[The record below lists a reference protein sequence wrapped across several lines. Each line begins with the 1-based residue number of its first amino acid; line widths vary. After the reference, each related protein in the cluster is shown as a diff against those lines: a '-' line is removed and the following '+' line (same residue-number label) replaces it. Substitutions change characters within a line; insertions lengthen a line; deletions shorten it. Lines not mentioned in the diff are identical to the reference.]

1 MKISTSV
8 LRRFVEVP
16 DDGRTLRNLF
26 DDIGVE
32 VKRHDIERGLF
43 TLELLANR
51 GDHHCYIGL
60 AREISG
66 RTGTA
71 TGRPEC
77 VRRAS
82 DATTAVPSNASGTQG
97 PRRL

>member
-16 DDGRTLRNLF
+16 EDGRTLRNLL

-32 VKRHDIERGLF
+32 VKRHDIDAGLF

-51 GDHHCYIGL
+51 GDHHIGL
-60 AREISG
+60 GDDARKI
-66 RTGTA
+66 TGA
-71 TGRPEC
+71 
-77 VRRAS
+77 
-82 DATTAVPSNASGTQG
+82 
-97 PRRL
+97 